1 MPCKQAENKKGD
13 RVAGRLKLSGAFM
26 MRRPWIIF
34 PVGFWVLV
42 AGFALLRPLP
52 HGALQPALSR
62 AQVDALLAV
71 LFLLV
76 IAEAICLLRLRQT
89 AIHIA
94 ILILA
99 LWTALICA
107 RIWFARK
114 YSPLIF
120 GPGPEGMQA
129 YVVPIAAILLNAA
142 GIAAL
147 IHPKFRAMCREYRYD
162 VEHREKDLEKRLLEK
177 L

>member
-1 MPCKQAENKKGD
+1 M
-13 RVAGRLKLSGAFM
+13 L
-26 MRRPWIIF
+26 I
-34 PVGFWVLV
+34 
-42 AGFALLRPLP
+42 AGFALLRPLS

-76 IAEAICLLRLRQT
+76 IVEAICLLRLRQT
-89 AIHIA
+89 AIHSA

-99 LWTALICA
+99 LWTVLICA
-107 RIWFARK
+107 RIWFALK

-120 GPGPEGMQA
+120 GPGPEGVRA
-129 YVVPIAAILLNAA
+129 YVAPVTAVLLNAA

-147 IHPKFRAMCREYRYD
+147 IHPKFRAMCHQYRYD
-162 VEHREKDLEKRLLEK
+162 VEHREHDLEKRLMKK